1 MAQMQLLRRCPAGCP
16 AVRQCDA
23 PSQIR
28 LPQPAAWGLCQQRS
42 RVPHQQQQQQRHAQ
56 QCTVAT
62 RASGGQDEPVSIE
75 ELFAAELA
83 SRQAAEANQAE
94 VAAAAVFDGAALL
107 ALLR

>member
-1 MAQMQLLRRCPAGCP
+1 M
-16 AVRQCDA
+16 
-23 PSQIR
+23 
-28 LPQPAAWGLCQQRS
+28 
-42 RVPHQQQQQQRHAQ
+42 
-56 QCTVAT
+56 
-62 RASGGQDEPVSIE
+62 E